1 MRLSDPCSLQQGRY
15 AAAIER
21 NVPAAVNRGLLA
33 GRNSELEGLAY
44 GVAAACHPLEDV
56 VSEGVIP
63 EALDYEMPQ
72 EKVRAR
78 AIAIARGQYKPK
90 PGDPKIWF
98 PSMKSLAETLRDKNM
113 ELIKI
118 IAEQKPDSIAAL
130 SQKTGRASSNLSRTL
145 NRLAIFGFVT
155 LQKRPGN
162 VVRPIAKAVKYN
174 ILAGAAGG

>member
-1 MRLSDPCSLQQGRY
+1 MK
-15 AAAIER
+15 
-21 NVPAAVNRGLLA
+21 
-33 GRNSELEGLAY
+33 
-44 GVAAACHPLEDV
+44 
-56 VSEGVIP
+56 VITIGI
-63 EALDYEMPQ
+63 MPQ

-90 PGDPKIWF
+90 PSDPKIWF
-98 PSMKSLAETLRDKNM
+98 PSMKSLAETLSDKNM

>member
-1 MRLSDPCSLQQGRY
+1 MK
-15 AAAIER
+15 
-21 NVPAAVNRGLLA
+21 
-33 GRNSELEGLAY
+33 
-44 GVAAACHPLEDV
+44 
-56 VSEGVIP
+56 VITIGI
-63 EALDYEMPQ
+63 MPQ

-98 PSMKSLAETLRDKNM
+98 PSMKSLAETLSDKNM

-130 SQKTGRASSNLSRTL
+130 SQQTGRASSNLSRTL

-162 VVRPIAKAVKYN
+162 VVRPIAKAIKYN
-174 ILAGAAGG
+174 ILAGVAGG

>member
-1 MRLSDPCSLQQGRY
+1 VKVI
-15 AAAIER
+15 AI
-21 NVPAAVNRGLLA
+21 G
-33 GRNSELEGLAY
+33 
-44 GVAAACHPLEDV
+44 
-56 VSEGVIP
+56 I
-63 EALDYEMPQ
+63 MPQ
-72 EKVRAR
+72 DKVRAR

-90 PGDPKIWF
+90 PSDPK
-98 PSMKSLAETLRDKNM
+98 SMKSLAETLSDKNM

-162 VVRPIAKAVKYN
+162 VVRPIAEAIKYN
-174 ILAGAAGG
+174 ILAGAASS